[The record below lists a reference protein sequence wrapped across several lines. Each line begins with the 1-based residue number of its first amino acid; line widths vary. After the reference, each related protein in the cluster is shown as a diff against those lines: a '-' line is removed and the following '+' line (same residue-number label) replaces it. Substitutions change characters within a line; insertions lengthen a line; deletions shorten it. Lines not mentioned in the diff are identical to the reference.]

1 MAFAGST
8 HPIRRLEQLAAREGE
23 LLPAALLDLPNPL
36 LSLNIADD
44 VRSAFRHRL
53 ITANLAGRV
62 TQPAIELYRY
72 PPGTRV
78 AGGGTEPYVTLA
90 DSCLVRQ
97 QLPDWAADPAG
108 LARDIAAAPDVRVV
122 QPPCLLVARYGD
134 VTWGHF
140 VCEMLPKIVLA
151 EAAAPQRFTYVVPNR
166 TTRLN
171 TGVPERSVFRRTI
184 VS

>member
-97 QLPDWAADPAG
+97 QLPEDIVGALIFLCAAESDF
-108 LARDIAAAPDVRVV
+108 I
-122 QPPCLLVARYGD
+122 
-134 VTWGHF
+134 
-140 VCEMLPKIVLA
+140 
-151 EAAAPQRFTYVVPNR
+151 
-166 TTRLN
+166 
-171 TGVPERSVFRRTI
+171 TGQSIPVDGGSAMN
-184 VS
+184 